1 MIHLKIN
8 NFNHMKKQI
17 YALLIILL
25 ISFGFGAC
33 NQTKRSDEATQ
44 TEIREVWTADQANDW
59 YQDWGW
65 LRGANFIPSTAINQ
79 LEMWQKETFDPKT
92 IDRELGFAQEIG
104 LNSMRVYLHHL
115 AWKIDP
121 EGFKNRM
128 NEYLDIASKRN
139 ISTLFVFFD
148 DCWVPTYKE
157 GSQPEPKTGT
167 HNSGWLQDPG
177 ELLHDQPEL
186 METLEEYVKDVL
198 TTFADDQR
206 IVLWDLYN
214 EPGNSHHNEKSMPLL
229 EKAFEWGREVNPS
242 QPLSAGVW
250 NWNLK
255 EMSDFQIKNSD
266 VITYHNYGDYDDHK
280 KMIDSLRTLTRKPLL
295 CTEYMARTRNSLFK
309 TIMPLLKDE
318 NIGAYNWGLVAG
330 KTNTIYAW
338 DTPIPDGSEPDI
350 WFHDIFRKDG
360 SPYNQDE
367 IDLIKSLTV
376 EE

>member
-17 YALLIILL
+17 YELLIILL

-167 HNSGWLQDPG
+167 HN
-177 ELLHDQPEL
+177 
-186 METLEEYVKDVL
+186 
-198 TTFADDQR
+198 
-206 IVLWDLYN
+206 
-214 EPGNSHHNEKSMPLL
+214 
-229 EKAFEWGREVNPS
+229 
-242 QPLSAGVW
+242 
-250 NWNLK
+250 
-255 EMSDFQIKNSD
+255 
-266 VITYHNYGDYDDHK
+266 
-280 KMIDSLRTLTRKPLL
+280 
-295 CTEYMARTRNSLFK
+295 
-309 TIMPLLKDE
+309 
-318 NIGAYNWGLVAG
+318 
-330 KTNTIYAW
+330 
-338 DTPIPDGSEPDI
+338 
-350 WFHDIFRKDG
+350 
-360 SPYNQDE
+360 
-367 IDLIKSLTV
+367 
-376 EE
+376 